1 MRAIMVSCLL
11 ASEQR
16 NLVGA
21 AGFEPATWSTQNS
34 RATRLRYAPSWPRYT
49 LRFGPASRAAFAPD
63 CRSTCRAGN
72 HRRAT
77 LARAK
82 DRMCHAV
89 AGRDA
94 KLLRRAGVHFEHRA
108 HGATGRNERFGQR
121 HGGLCDAQDSPIPAN
136 EDYVEGDIG
145 VFHPEASRLFLVEVE
160 QHTLAFWEFAPVHES
175 LGLLRGRGRQ
185 LYREHMHAPLT
196 GDLERLQF
204 GSRKAPRCPD
214 EGQAD
219 DK

>member
-34 RATRLRYAPSWPRYT
+34 RATRLRYAPSLSRRPRYT

-72 HRRAT
+72 H
-77 LARAK
+77 
-82 DRMCHAV
+82 V
-89 AGRDA
+89 A
-94 KLLRRAGVHFEHRA
+94 HRA

-121 HGGLCDAQDSPIPAN
+121 HGVLCDAQDSPIPAN

-204 GSRKAPRCPD
+204 GSRKAPRCAD